1 MKKSLLFLSLCLAVV
16 SMKAKVIQVNNNV
29 GANSDYSLLQKAIDN
44 ASSGDTIYVAGSPN
58 LYDGGKILI
67 NKKVVIIGPGFF
79 LGENGQNQSS
89 NLTAKILNMELGEGG
104 DNSVIMG
111 LTFEG
116 WTSYLI
122 FSKRRPDNTL
132 GEKTSNNVTLKR
144 NKFSHVAI
152 YYASGTIICQNYFV
166 PQDSKGIFLDNTS
179 SNTLVENNI
188 INSGNSPSV
197 YGYYDKNIGLTNT
210 TISNNTMSDGLKY
223 ISGVNIY
230 NNIFISDGLSNSNNN
245 TLKNN
250 IFTIS
255 KDLALPSTQTGN
267 TESNNKYS
275 VTTSDLFIK
284 ATPALDNEFKLKT
297 NSPAVGAGIDGI
309 DAGAFG
315 GLNAYK
321 LSGLPPIP
329 SIYEVTTTGV
339 GTKENGLK
347 VVIKAKSNN

>member
-1 MKKSLLFLSLCLAVV
+1 MKKSLLFLSLCLAGLSVQ
-16 SMKAKVIQVNNNV
+16 AKIIQVNNNV
-29 GANSDYSLLQKAIDN
+29 GAVADYSLLQKAIDN

-58 LYDGGKILI
+58 LYDGQTILI

-79 LGENGQNQSS
+79 LGENGQNQAS

-104 DNSVIMG
+104 DNSVIVG
-111 LTFEG
+111 LTFEE
-116 WTSYLI
+116 WTSSLF
-122 FSKRRPDNTL
+122 FSKRRPDNTE

-144 NKFSHVAI
+144 NKFSHVAV
-152 YYASGTIICQNYFV
+152 YFASGTIICQNYFV
-166 PQDSKGIFLDNTS
+166 PKNSHGIYLDNSS
-179 SNTLVENNI
+179 SNTLVQNNI
-188 INSGNSPSV
+188 INSNNSPSV
-197 YGYYDKNIGLTNT
+197 YGNHSTNIGLTNT
-210 TISNNTMSDGLKY
+210 IISNNTLSDGLKY

-267 TESNNKYS
+267 TELNNKYS
-275 VTTSDLFIK
+275 ITSTDLFVK
-284 ATPALDNEFKLKT
+284 TAPAIDNEFKLKT
-297 NSPAVGAGIDGI
+297 NSPAAGAGIDGI

-321 LSGLPPIP
+321 LSGLPPVP

-347 VVIKAKSNN
+347 IVIKAKSNN